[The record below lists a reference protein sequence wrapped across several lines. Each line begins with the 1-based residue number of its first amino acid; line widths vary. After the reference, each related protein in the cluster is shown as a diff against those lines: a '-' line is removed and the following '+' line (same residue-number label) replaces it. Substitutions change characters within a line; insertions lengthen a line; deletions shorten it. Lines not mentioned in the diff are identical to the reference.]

1 MKVGGTGRSGT
12 TGRTSK
18 TSKKDKISGAKF
30 GALLSGGGEGAVGST
45 PSMAPASPAGR
56 IDALLSVQEADDATE
71 GKKHARA
78 QVRAE
83 DMLDQLELLRLG
95 LLTGVI
101 PERHL
106 NDLSRVIE
114 SHRENIVDPDL
125 MQILDEIDLRAQ
137 VELAKLS
144 NVVPLRP

>member
-18 TSKKDKISGAKF
+18 TSKKDKVSGAKF
-30 GALLSGGGEGAVGST
+30 GALLSCGEEAVGST

-106 NDLSRVIE
+106 NDLSRVIQ
-114 SHRENIVDPDL
+114 SHRENIIDPDL

-144 NVVPLRP
+144 NVVPVRP

>member
-18 TSKKDKISGAKF
+18 TSKKDKVSGAKF
-30 GALLSGGGEGAVGST
+30 GALLSGGEEAVGST

-101 PERHL
+101 PEGHL
-106 NDLSRVIE
+106 NDLSRVIQ
-114 SHRENIVDPDL
+114 SHRENIIDPDL